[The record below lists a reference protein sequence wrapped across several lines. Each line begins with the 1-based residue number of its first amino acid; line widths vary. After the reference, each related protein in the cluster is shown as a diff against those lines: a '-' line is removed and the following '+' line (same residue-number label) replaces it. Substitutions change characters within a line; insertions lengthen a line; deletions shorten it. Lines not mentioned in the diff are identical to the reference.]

1 MAFLR
6 VTVTRA
12 QMQRLLQ
19 TVPLP
24 PPHHPS
30 PAAVAF
36 LTRPSARATV
46 TGAQIQRLQAV
57 SLQALPPRHQSL
69 VVVKRPICVTV
80 I

>member
-69 VVVKRPICVTV
+69 VAVKRPICVTV